1 MSFVVCGKIALP
13 DKRSLLPDDSVI
25 YITLQDT
32 SEPMEEDIARLT
44 MNVGSTCF
52 PDGMVPFS
60 LSYIEGKLQ
69 AQNNDWYTLRIRIE
83 TPEGD
88 LICFNNQI
96 TRAIDKKGRP
106 KKDLIVR
113 TIAVGTYG
121 ETPER
126 YQI

>member
-1 MSFVVCGKIALP
+1 MFVVSGKILLP
-13 DKRSLLPDDSVI
+13 DKRSLLPEDSVI
-25 YITLQDT
+25 HITLQDT
-32 SEPMEEDIARLT
+32 SEPIEENIAKLT

-52 PDGMVPFS
+52 PDALVPFS
-60 LSYIEGKLQ
+60 LSYVDGKLQ
-69 AQNNDWYTLRIRIE
+69 ARNNDWYTLRIRIE
-83 TPEGD
+83 TPEGN

-96 TRAIDKKGRP
+96 TRAIDKNGRP
-106 KKDLIVR
+106 RTNLMVR